1 MKEYHNICVP
11 LPFIV
16 DRFKHI
22 MNLLRILLVVSVF
35 QLQAQKTIDPNYFS
49 NPLDIPMIL
58 SGSFG
63 ELRNNHFHSGLDI
76 KTQQRSG
83 VPVYAPADG
92 YVSRIKVGH
101 YGYGKALYIKHPN
114 GYSTVYAHLQ
124 KFEPAIQDFVKQN
137 QYKKERYEI
146 ELFPKEN
153 SLLVKKGDLIAYTGN
168 SGSSGGPHLHYEIR
182 DSYSRPMNPMLFGL
196 EIPDSKDPSITSVF
210 AYPTSNDA
218 SVNNSMTPV
227 KLRIIKQKDGT
238 YKTEKISA
246 YGKIGFGIA
255 ATDQQNGAYNK
266 NGVYRIKTSYNGKPK
281 IDIKF
286 EKISFDETRYLNR
299 YIDYTYFKE
308 HKIKIQKLFRQT
320 NNPLSIITQEDD
332 NGFVDVADGFSS
344 NFTIEIKDYQ
354 GNLTQIMVPVIGKKD
369 SLVVKTEL
377 PKDLQYI
384 PSESSST
391 IQRGVFTVDFPKN
404 ALYQGRYLDIKT
416 SGDTLHLHKDN
427 IPVHKNISISMDI
440 SNYNTLDKNK
450 LYIARQAYKNTFY
463 YTTTRRKN
471 NILTAKTR
479 TLGSYTLFM
488 DTIAPSIKAVNFTDG
503 KWISNNKTL
512 KIKIEDSHS
521 GISSYRATLNGKF
534 ILMEYNYKK
543 DVLTYDFNDDIVTDT
558 QNNLRLIVTDNVGN
572 SSTFEAIFFRK
583 KL

>member
-1 MKEYHNICVP
+1 
-11 LPFIV
+11 
-16 DRFKHI
+16 
-22 MNLLRILLVVSVF
+22 MNLLRILLVISVF

-49 NPLDIPMIL
+49 NPLDIPMVL

-63 ELRNNHFHSGLDI
+63 ELRSNHFHSGLDI

-83 VPVYAPADG
+83 VPIYAPADG

-124 KFEPAIQDFVKQN
+124 KFETTIQDFVKKS

-146 ELFPKEN
+146 ELFPKES

-182 DSYSRPMNPMLFGL
+182 DAYSRPMNPMLFGL
-196 EIPDSKDPSITSVF
+196 EIPDTKDPSVTSVL
-210 AYPTSNDA
+210 AYPVSDDA
-218 SVNNSMTPV
+218 TVNQSSEPV
-227 KLRIIKQKDGT
+227 KLRLIKQKDGS

-255 ATDQQNGAYNK
+255 TTDQQNGAYNK
-266 NGVYRIKTSYNGKPK
+266 NGVYRIKTTYNGKPK

-286 EKISFDETRYLNR
+286 EKFSFDETRYLNR

-332 NGFVDVADGFSS
+332 NGFVNVADGFSS
-344 NFTIEIKDYQ
+344 NYTIEIKDYQ
-354 GNLTQIMVPVIGKKD
+354 GNLVHITIPVIGKKD
-369 SLVVKTEL
+369 NTVAKKEL
-377 PKDLQYI
+377 PNDLQYI

-404 ALYQGRYLDIKT
+404 ALYQGSYLNIKT
-416 SGDTLHLHKDN
+416 SGDTLHLHTDN
-427 IPVHKNISISMDI
+427 IPVHKNISINMDI

-450 LYIARQAYKNTFY
+450 LYIARQAYKNTSY
-463 YTTTRRKN
+463 YTTTRREK

-479 TLGSYTLFM
+479 ILGSYTLFM
-488 DTIAPSIKAVNFTDG
+488 DTIAPTIKAANFTDG

-521 GISSYRATLNGKF
+521 GISSYRATLNGRF

-543 DVLTYDFNDDIVTDT
+543 DVLTYDFNDNIITDT

-572 SSTFEAIFFRK
+572 STTFEAIFFRK

>member
-1 MKEYHNICVP
+1 
-11 LPFIV
+11 
-16 DRFKHI
+16 
-22 MNLLRILLVVSVF
+22 MNLLRILLVISVF

-49 NPLDIPMIL
+49 NPLDIPMVL

-83 VPVYAPADG
+83 VPIYAPADG

-124 KFEPAIQDFVKQN
+124 EFETTIQDFVKQS

-182 DSYSRPMNPMLFGL
+182 DAYSRPMNPMLFGL
-196 EIPDSKDPSITSVF
+196 EIPDTKDPSVTSVF
-210 AYPTSNDA
+210 AYPVSDDA
-218 SVNNSMTPV
+218 SVNQSSEPV
-227 KLRIIKQKDGT
+227 KLRLIKQKDGS

-255 ATDQQNGAYNK
+255 TTDQQNGAYNK

-332 NGFVDVADGFSS
+332 NGFVNVADGFSS
-344 NFTIEIKDYQ
+344 NYTIEIKDYQ
-354 GNLTQIMVPVIGKKD
+354 GNLVHITIPVIGKKD
-369 SLVVKTEL
+369 DIVVKKEL
-377 PKDLQYI
+377 PNDLQYI

-391 IQRGVFTVDFPKN
+391 IQRGVFTIDFPKN
-404 ALYQGRYLDIKT
+404 ALYQGSYLNIKT
-416 SGDTLHLHKDN
+416 SGDTLHLHTDN

-440 SNYNTLDKNK
+440 SNYNALDKNK
-450 LYIARQAYKNTFY
+450 LYIARQAYKNTSY
-463 YTTTRRKN
+463 YTTTRREK

-479 TLGSYTLFM
+479 ILGSYTLFM
-488 DTIAPSIKAVNFTDG
+488 DTIAPTIKAANFTDG

-521 GISSYRATLNGKF
+521 GISSYRATLNGRF

-543 DVLTYDFNDDIVTDT
+543 DVLTYDFNDNIITDT
-558 QNNLRLIVTDNVGN
+558 KNNLRLIVTDNVGN
-572 SSTFEAIFFRK
+572 STTFEAIFFRK

>member
-1 MKEYHNICVP
+1 MYHF
-11 LPFIV
+11 PFIV

-22 MNLLRILLVVSVF
+22 MNLLRILLVISVF

-49 NPLDIPMIL
+49 NPLDIPMVL

-63 ELRNNHFHSGLDI
+63 ELRSNHFHSGLDI

-83 VPVYAPADG
+83 VPIYAPADG

-124 KFEPAIQDFVKQN
+124 KFETTIQDFVKKS

-146 ELFPKEN
+146 ELFPKES

-182 DSYSRPMNPMLFGL
+182 DAYSRPMNPMLFGL
-196 EIPDSKDPSITSVF
+196 EIPDTKDPSVTSVL
-210 AYPTSNDA
+210 AYPVSDDA
-218 SVNNSMTPV
+218 TVNQSSEPV
-227 KLRIIKQKDGT
+227 KLRLIKQKDGS

-255 ATDQQNGAYNK
+255 TTDQQNGAYNK
-266 NGVYRIKTSYNGKPK
+266 NGVYRIKTTYNGKPK

-332 NGFVDVADGFSS
+332 NGFVNVADGFSS
-344 NFTIEIKDYQ
+344 NYTIEIKDYQ
-354 GNLTQIMVPVIGKKD
+354 GNLVHITIPVIGKKD
-369 SLVVKTEL
+369 NTVAKKEL
-377 PKDLQYI
+377 PNDLQYI

-404 ALYQGRYLDIKT
+404 ALYQGSYLNIKT
-416 SGDTLHLHKDN
+416 SGDTLHLHTDN

-450 LYIARQAYKNTFY
+450 LYITRQAYKNTSY
-463 YTTTRRKN
+463 YTTTRREK

-479 TLGSYTLFM
+479 ILGSYTLFM
-488 DTIAPSIKAVNFTDG
+488 DTIAPTIKTANFTDG

-543 DVLTYDFNDDIVTDT
+543 DVLTYDFNDNIITDT

-572 SSTFEAIFFRK
+572 STTFEAIFFRK

>member
-1 MKEYHNICVP
+1 
-11 LPFIV
+11 
-16 DRFKHI
+16 
-22 MNLLRILLVVSVF
+22 MNLLRILLVISVF

-49 NPLDIPMIL
+49 NPLDIPMVL

-63 ELRNNHFHSGLDI
+63 ELRSNHFHSGLDI

-83 VPVYAPADG
+83 VPIYAPADG

-124 KFEPAIQDFVKQN
+124 KFETTIQDFVKQS

-182 DSYSRPMNPMLFGL
+182 DAYSRPMNPMLFGL
-196 EIPDSKDPSITSVF
+196 EIPDTKDPSVTSVF
-210 AYPTSNDA
+210 AYPVSDDA
-218 SVNNSMTPV
+218 SVNQSSEPV
-227 KLRIIKQKDGT
+227 KLRLIKQKDGS

-255 ATDQQNGAYNK
+255 TTDQQNGAYNK

-332 NGFVDVADGFSS
+332 NGFVNVADGFSS
-344 NFTIEIKDYQ
+344 NYTIEIKDYQ
-354 GNLTQIMVPVIGKKD
+354 GNLVHITIPVIGKKD
-369 SLVVKTEL
+369 NTVAKKEL
-377 PKDLQYI
+377 PNDLQYI

-404 ALYQGRYLDIKT
+404 ALYQGSYLNIKT
-416 SGDTLHLHKDN
+416 SGDTLHLHTDN

-440 SNYNTLDKNK
+440 SNYNALDKNK
-450 LYIARQAYKNTFY
+450 LYIARQAYKNTSY
-463 YTTTRRKN
+463 YTTTRREK

-479 TLGSYTLFM
+479 ILGSYTLFM
-488 DTIAPSIKAVNFTDG
+488 DTIAPTIKAANFTDG

-521 GISSYRATLNGKF
+521 GISSYRATLNGRF

-543 DVLTYDFNDDIVTDT
+543 DVLTYDFNDNIITDT
-558 QNNLRLIVTDNVGN
+558 KNNLRLIVTDNVGN
-572 SSTFEAIFFRK
+572 STTFEAIFFRK

>member
-1 MKEYHNICVP
+1 
-11 LPFIV
+11 
-16 DRFKHI
+16 
-22 MNLLRILLVVSVF
+22 MNLLRILLVISVF

-49 NPLDIPMIL
+49 NPLDIPMVL

-63 ELRNNHFHSGLDI
+63 ELRSNHFHSGLDI

-83 VPVYAPADG
+83 VPIYAPADG

-124 KFEPAIQDFVKQN
+124 KFETTIQDFVKKS

-146 ELFPKEN
+146 ELFPKES

-182 DSYSRPMNPMLFGL
+182 DAYSRPMNPMLFGL
-196 EIPDSKDPSITSVF
+196 EIPDTKDPSVTSVL
-210 AYPTSNDA
+210 AYPVSDDA
-218 SVNNSMTPV
+218 TVNQSSEPV
-227 KLRIIKQKDGT
+227 KLRLIKQKDGS

-255 ATDQQNGAYNK
+255 TTDQQNGAYNK

-286 EKISFDETRYLNR
+286 EKFSFDETRYLNR

-332 NGFVDVADGFSS
+332 NGFVNVADGFSS
-344 NFTIEIKDYQ
+344 NYTIEIKDYQ
-354 GNLTQIMVPVIGKKD
+354 GNLVHITIPVIGKKD
-369 SLVVKTEL
+369 NTVAKKEL
-377 PKDLQYI
+377 PNDLQYI

-404 ALYQGRYLDIKT
+404 ALYQGSYLNIKT
-416 SGDTLHLHKDN
+416 SGDTLHLHTDN

-450 LYIARQAYKNTFY
+450 LYITRQAYKNTSY
-463 YTTTRRKN
+463 YTTTRREK

-479 TLGSYTLFM
+479 ILGSYTLFM
-488 DTIAPSIKAVNFTDG
+488 DTIAPTIKAANFTDG

-543 DVLTYDFNDDIVTDT
+543 DVLTYDLNDNIITDT
-558 QNNLRLIVTDNVGN
+558 KNNLRLIVTDNVGN
-572 SSTFEAIFFRK
+572 STTFEAIFFRK

>member
-218 SVNNSMTPV
+218 SVNHSMTPV

-543 DVLTYDFNDDIVTDT
+543 DVLTYDFNDNIVTDT

-572 SSTFEAIFFRK
+572 STTFEAIFFRK

>member
-1 MKEYHNICVP
+1 
-11 LPFIV
+11 
-16 DRFKHI
+16 
-22 MNLLRILLVVSVF
+22 MNLLRILLVISVF

-49 NPLDIPMIL
+49 NPLDIPMVL

-63 ELRNNHFHSGLDI
+63 ELRSNHFHSGLDI

-83 VPVYAPADG
+83 VPIYAPADG

-124 KFEPAIQDFVKQN
+124 RFETTIQDSVKQS

-146 ELFPKEN
+146 ELFPKES

-182 DSYSRPMNPMLFGL
+182 DAYSRPMNPMLFGL
-196 EIPDSKDPSITSVF
+196 EIPDTKDPSVTSVL
-210 AYPTSNDA
+210 AYPMSDDA
-218 SVNNSMTPV
+218 TVNQSSEPV
-227 KLRIIKQKDGT
+227 KLRLIKQKDGS

-255 ATDQQNGAYNK
+255 TTDQQNGAYNK

-332 NGFVDVADGFSS
+332 NGFVNVADGFSS
-344 NFTIEIKDYQ
+344 NYTIEIKDYQ
-354 GNLTQIMVPVIGKKD
+354 GNLVHITIPVIGKKD
-369 SLVVKTEL
+369 NTVAKKEL
-377 PKDLQYI
+377 PNDLQYI

-404 ALYQGRYLDIKT
+404 ALYQGSYLNIKT
-416 SGDTLHLHKDN
+416 SGDTLHLHTDN

-440 SNYNTLDKNK
+440 SNYNALDKNK
-450 LYIARQAYKNTFY
+450 LYIARQAYKNTSY
-463 YTTTRRKN
+463 YTTTRREK

-479 TLGSYTLFM
+479 ILGSYTLFM
-488 DTIAPSIKAVNFTDG
+488 DTIAPTIKAANFTDG

-521 GISSYRATLNGKF
+521 GISSYRATLNGRF

-543 DVLTYDFNDDIVTDT
+543 DVLTYDFNDNIITDT
-558 QNNLRLIVTDNVGN
+558 KNNLRLIVTDNVGN
-572 SSTFEAIFFRK
+572 STTFEAIFFRK

>member
-1 MKEYHNICVP
+1 
-11 LPFIV
+11 
-16 DRFKHI
+16 
-22 MNLLRILLVVSVF
+22 MNLLRILLIISVF

-49 NPLDIPMIL
+49 NPLDIPMVL

-83 VPVYAPADG
+83 VPIYAPADG

-124 KFEPAIQDFVKQN
+124 KFEATIQDFVKQS

-182 DSYSRPMNPMLFGL
+182 DAYSRPMNPMLFGL
-196 EIPDSKDPSITSVF
+196 EIPDTKDPSVTSVF
-210 AYPTSNDA
+210 AYPVSDDA
-218 SVNNSMTPV
+218 SVNQSSEPV
-227 KLRIIKQKDGT
+227 KLRLIKQKDGS

-255 ATDQQNGAYNK
+255 TTDQQNGAYNK
-266 NGVYRIKTSYNGKPK
+266 NGVYRIKTTYNGKPK

-320 NNPLSIITQEDD
+320 NNPISIITQEDD
-332 NGFVDVADGFSS
+332 NGFVNVADGFSS
-344 NFTIEIKDYQ
+344 NYTIEIKDYQ
-354 GNLTQIMVPVIGKKD
+354 GNLVHITIPVIGKKD
-369 SLVVKTEL
+369 DIVVKKEL
-377 PKDLQYI
+377 PNDLQYI

-391 IQRGVFTVDFPKN
+391 IQRGVFTIDFPKN
-404 ALYQGRYLDIKT
+404 ALYQGSYLNIKT
-416 SGDTLHLHKDN
+416 SGDTLHLHTDN

-440 SNYNTLDKNK
+440 SNYNALDKNK
-450 LYIARQAYKNTFY
+450 LYIARQAYKNTSY
-463 YTTTRRKN
+463 YTTTRREK

-479 TLGSYTLFM
+479 ILGSYTLFM
-488 DTIAPSIKAVNFTDG
+488 DTIAPTIKAANFTDG

-521 GISSYRATLNGKF
+521 GISSYRATLNGRF

-543 DVLTYDFNDDIVTDT
+543 DVLTYDFNDNIITDT
-558 QNNLRLIVTDNVGN
+558 KNNLRLIVTDNVGN
-572 SSTFEAIFFRK
+572 STTFEAIFFRK

>member
-1 MKEYHNICVP
+1 MKDYHNICVP

-22 MNLLRILLVVSVF
+22 MNPLRILLVFLVF
-35 QLQAQKTIDPNYFS
+35 QLQAQNIIDPNYFS
-49 NPLDIPMIL
+49 NPLEIPMVL

-63 ELRNNHFHSGLDI
+63 ELRSNHFHSGLDI

-83 VPVYAPADG
+83 IPIYAPADG

-101 YGYGKALYIKHPN
+101 YGYGKALYIKHTN

-124 KFEPAIQDFVKQN
+124 KYEATIQDFVKQN

-146 ELFPKEN
+146 ELFPTE
-153 SLLVKKGDLIAYTGN
+153 SELLVKKGDLIAYTGN

-196 EIPDSKDPSITSVF
+196 EIPDSKNPIVTSIF
-210 AYPTSNDA
+210 AYPSGGDA
-218 SVNNSMTPV
+218 SVNKSAEPV
-227 KLRIIKQKDGT
+227 KLRLIKQRDGT
-238 YKTEKISA
+238 YKTERISA
-246 YGKIGFGIA
+246 YGKIGFGVA
-255 ATDQQNGAYNK
+255 STDQQNGAYNK

-286 EKISFDETRYLNR
+286 EKFSFDETRYLNR
-299 YIDYTYFKE
+299 YIDYTYYKE

-320 NNPLSIITQEDD
+320 NNPLSIITQEDN
-332 NGFVDVADGFSS
+332 NGFVNVADGFSS
-344 NFTIEIKDYQ
+344 NFTIEIEDYQ
-354 GNLTQIMVPVIGKKD
+354 GNLAQITVPVTGNKD
-369 SLVVKTEL
+369 SLVVKKQI
-377 PKDLQYI
+377 PKDLQYV
-384 PSESSST
+384 PAVSSST
-391 IQRGVFTVDFPKN
+391 IQRGVFTIDVPKN
-404 ALYQGRYLDIKT
+404 AFYQGTYLDIKT
-416 SGDTLHLHKDN
+416 SGDTLHLHRDI

-440 SNYNTLDKNK
+440 SNYNTSDKNK
-450 LYIARQAYKNTFY
+450 LYIARQAYKNTSY
-463 YTTTRRKN
+463 YTTTRREN
-471 NILTAKTR
+471 DILTAKTR
-479 TLGSYTLFM
+479 ILGSYSLFM
-488 DTIAPSIKAVNFTDG
+488 DTIAPSIKAANFKDG

-512 KIKIEDSHS
+512 KINIEDSHS
-521 GISSYRATLNGKF
+521 GISSYRATLNGRF

-543 DVLTYDFNDDIVTDT
+543 DVLTYDFSDHIVTDT

-572 SSTFEAIFFRK
+572 STTFEAIFFRK

>member
-1 MKEYHNICVP
+1 
-11 LPFIV
+11 
-16 DRFKHI
+16 
-22 MNLLRILLVVSVF
+22 MNLLRILLVISVF

-49 NPLDIPMIL
+49 NPLDIPMVL

-63 ELRNNHFHSGLDI
+63 ELRSNHFHSGLDI

-83 VPVYAPADG
+83 VPIYAPADG

-124 KFEPAIQDFVKQN
+124 KFETTIQDFVKQS

-146 ELFPKEN
+146 ELFPKES

-182 DSYSRPMNPMLFGL
+182 DAYSRPMNPMLFGL
-196 EIPDSKDPSITSVF
+196 EIPDTKDPSVTSVL
-210 AYPTSNDA
+210 AYPVSDDA
-218 SVNNSMTPV
+218 TVNQSSEPV
-227 KLRIIKQKDGT
+227 KLRLIKQKDGS

-255 ATDQQNGAYNK
+255 TTDQQNGAYNK
-266 NGVYRIKTSYNGKPK
+266 NGVYRIKTTYNGKPK

-286 EKISFDETRYLNR
+286 EKFSFDETRYLNR

-332 NGFVDVADGFSS
+332 NGFVNVADGFSS
-344 NFTIEIKDYQ
+344 NYTIEIKDYQ
-354 GNLTQIMVPVIGKKD
+354 GNLVHITIPVIGKKD
-369 SLVVKTEL
+369 DIVVKKEL
-377 PKDLQYI
+377 PNDLQYI

-404 ALYQGRYLDIKT
+404 ALYQGSYLNIKT
-416 SGDTLHLHKDN
+416 SGDTLHLHTDN

-440 SNYNTLDKNK
+440 SNYNALDKNK
-450 LYIARQAYKNTFY
+450 LYIARQAYKNTSY
-463 YTTTRRKN
+463 YTTTRREK

-479 TLGSYTLFM
+479 ILGSYTLFM
-488 DTIAPSIKAVNFTDG
+488 DTIAPTIKAANFTDG

-521 GISSYRATLNGKF
+521 GISSYRATLNGRF

-543 DVLTYDFNDDIVTDT
+543 DVLTYDFNDNIITDT
-558 QNNLRLIVTDNVGN
+558 KNNLRLIVTDNVGN
-572 SSTFEAIFFRK
+572 STTFEAIFFRK

>member
-1 MKEYHNICVP
+1 
-11 LPFIV
+11 
-16 DRFKHI
+16 
-22 MNLLRILLVVSVF
+22 MNLLRILLVISVF

-49 NPLDIPMIL
+49 NPLDIPMVL

-63 ELRNNHFHSGLDI
+63 ELRSNHFHSGLDI

-83 VPVYAPADG
+83 VPIYAPADG

-124 KFEPAIQDFVKQN
+124 KFETTIQDFVKKS

-146 ELFPKEN
+146 ELFPKES

-182 DSYSRPMNPMLFGL
+182 DAYSRPMNPMLFGL
-196 EIPDSKDPSITSVF
+196 EIPDTKDPSVTSVL
-210 AYPTSNDA
+210 AYPVSDDA
-218 SVNNSMTPV
+218 TVNQSSEPV
-227 KLRIIKQKDGT
+227 KLRLIKQKDGS

-255 ATDQQNGAYNK
+255 TTDQQNGAYNK

-286 EKISFDETRYLNR
+286 EKFSFDETRYLNR

-332 NGFVDVADGFSS
+332 NGFVNVADGFSS
-344 NFTIEIKDYQ
+344 NYTIEIKDYQ
-354 GNLTQIMVPVIGKKD
+354 GNLVHITIPVIGKKD
-369 SLVVKTEL
+369 NTVAKKEL
-377 PKDLQYI
+377 PNDLQYI

-391 IQRGVFTVDFPKN
+391 IQRGVFTIDFPKN
-404 ALYQGRYLDIKT
+404 ALYQGSYLNIKT
-416 SGDTLHLHKDN
+416 SGDTLHLHTDN

-440 SNYNTLDKNK
+440 SNYNALDKNK
-450 LYIARQAYKNTFY
+450 LYIARQAYKNTSY
-463 YTTTRRKN
+463 YTTTRREK

-479 TLGSYTLFM
+479 ILGSYTLFM
-488 DTIAPSIKAVNFTDG
+488 DTIAPTIKAANFTDG

-521 GISSYRATLNGKF
+521 GISSYRATLNGRF

-543 DVLTYDFNDDIVTDT
+543 DVLTYDFNDNIITDT

-572 SSTFEAIFFRK
+572 STTFEAIFFRK

>member
-1 MKEYHNICVP
+1 MKDYHNICVP

-22 MNLLRILLVVSVF
+22 MNPLRILLVFLVF
-35 QLQAQKTIDPNYFS
+35 QLQAQNIIDPNYFS
-49 NPLDIPMIL
+49 NPLEIPMVL

-63 ELRNNHFHSGLDI
+63 ELRSNHFHSGLDI

-83 VPVYAPADG
+83 IPIYAPADG

-101 YGYGKALYIKHPN
+101 YGYGKALYIKHTN

-124 KFEPAIQDFVKQN
+124 KYEATIQDFVKQN

-146 ELFPKEN
+146 ELFPTE
-153 SLLVKKGDLIAYTGN
+153 SELLVKKGDLIAYTGN

-196 EIPDSKDPSITSVF
+196 EIPDSKNPIVTSIF
-210 AYPTSNDA
+210 AYPSGGDA
-218 SVNNSMTPV
+218 SVNKSAEPV
-227 KLRIIKQKDGT
+227 KLRLIKQRDGT
-238 YKTEKISA
+238 YKTERISA
-246 YGKIGFGIA
+246 YGKIGFGVA
-255 ATDQQNGAYNK
+255 STDQQNGAYNK

-286 EKISFDETRYLNR
+286 EKFSFDETRYLNR
-299 YIDYTYFKE
+299 YIDYTYYKE

-320 NNPLSIITQEDD
+320 NNPLSIITQEDN
-332 NGFVDVADGFSS
+332 NGFVNVADGFSS
-344 NFTIEIKDYQ
+344 NFTIEIEDYQ
-354 GNLTQIMVPVIGKKD
+354 GNLAQITVPVTGNKD
-369 SLVVKTEL
+369 SLVVKKQI
-377 PKDLQYI
+377 PKDLQYV
-384 PSESSST
+384 PAVSSST
-391 IQRGVFTVDFPKN
+391 IQRGVFTIDVPKN
-404 ALYQGRYLDIKT
+404 AFYQGTYLDIKT
-416 SGDTLHLHKDN
+416 SGDTLHLHRDI

-440 SNYNTLDKNK
+440 SNYNTSDKNK
-450 LYIARQAYKNTFY
+450 LYIARQAYKNTSY
-463 YTTTRRKN
+463 YTTTRREN
-471 NILTAKTR
+471 DILTAKTR
-479 TLGSYTLFM
+479 ILGSYSLFM
-488 DTIAPSIKAVNFTDG
+488 DTIAPSIKAANFKDG

-512 KIKIEDSHS
+512 KINIEDSHS
-521 GISSYRATLNGKF
+521 GISSYRATLNGRF

-543 DVLTYDFNDDIVTDT
+543 NVLTYDFSDHIVTDT

-572 SSTFEAIFFRK
+572 STTFEAIFFRK

>member
-1 MKEYHNICVP
+1 
-11 LPFIV
+11 
-16 DRFKHI
+16 
-22 MNLLRILLVVSVF
+22 MNLLRILLIISVF

-49 NPLDIPMIL
+49 NPLDIPMVL

-83 VPVYAPADG
+83 VPIYAPADG

-124 KFEPAIQDFVKQN
+124 KFEATIQDFVKQS

-182 DSYSRPMNPMLFGL
+182 DAYSRPMNPMLFGL
-196 EIPDSKDPSITSVF
+196 EIPDTKDPSVTSVF
-210 AYPTSNDA
+210 AYPVSDDA
-218 SVNNSMTPV
+218 SVNQSSEPV
-227 KLRIIKQKDGT
+227 KLRLIKQKDGS

-255 ATDQQNGAYNK
+255 TTDQQNGAYNK
-266 NGVYRIKTSYNGKPK
+266 NGVYRIKTTYNGKPK

-332 NGFVDVADGFSS
+332 NGFVNVADGFSS
-344 NFTIEIKDYQ
+344 NYTIEIKDYQ
-354 GNLTQIMVPVIGKKD
+354 GNLVHITIPVIGKKD
-369 SLVVKTEL
+369 DIVVKKEL
-377 PKDLQYI
+377 PNDLQYI

-391 IQRGVFTVDFPKN
+391 IQRGVFTIDFPKN
-404 ALYQGRYLDIKT
+404 ALYQGSYLNIKT
-416 SGDTLHLHKDN
+416 SGDTLHLHTDN

-440 SNYNTLDKNK
+440 SNYNALDKNK
-450 LYIARQAYKNTFY
+450 LYIARQAYKNTSY
-463 YTTTRRKN
+463 YTTTRREK

-479 TLGSYTLFM
+479 ILGSYTLFM
-488 DTIAPSIKAVNFTDG
+488 DTIAPTIKAANFTDG

-521 GISSYRATLNGKF
+521 GISSYRATLNGRF

-543 DVLTYDFNDDIVTDT
+543 DVLTYDFNDNIITDT
-558 QNNLRLIVTDNVGN
+558 KNNLRLIVTDNVGN
-572 SSTFEAIFFRK
+572 STTFEAIFFRK

>member
-1 MKEYHNICVP
+1 
-11 LPFIV
+11 
-16 DRFKHI
+16 
-22 MNLLRILLVVSVF
+22 MNLLRILLVISVF

-49 NPLDIPMIL
+49 NPLDIPMVL

-63 ELRNNHFHSGLDI
+63 ELRSNHFHSGLDI

-83 VPVYAPADG
+83 VPIYAPADG

-124 KFEPAIQDFVKQN
+124 KFETTIQDFVKQS

-146 ELFPKEN
+146 ELFPKES

-182 DSYSRPMNPMLFGL
+182 DAYSRPMNPMLFGL
-196 EIPDSKDPSITSVF
+196 EIPDTKDPSVTSVL
-210 AYPTSNDA
+210 AYPVSDDA
-218 SVNNSMTPV
+218 TVNQSSEPV
-227 KLRIIKQKDGT
+227 KLRLIKQKDGS

-255 ATDQQNGAYNK
+255 TTDQQNGAYNK
-266 NGVYRIKTSYNGKPK
+266 NGVYRIKTTYNGKPK

-286 EKISFDETRYLNR
+286 EKFSFDETRYLNR

-332 NGFVDVADGFSS
+332 NGFVNVADGFSS
-344 NFTIEIKDYQ
+344 NYTIEIKDYQ
-354 GNLTQIMVPVIGKKD
+354 GNLVHITIPVIGKKD
-369 SLVVKTEL
+369 NTVAKKEL
-377 PKDLQYI
+377 PNDLQYI

-404 ALYQGRYLDIKT
+404 ALYQGSYLNIKT
-416 SGDTLHLHKDN
+416 SGDTLHLHTDN

-440 SNYNTLDKNK
+440 SNYNALDKNK
-450 LYIARQAYKNTFY
+450 LYIARQAYKNTSY
-463 YTTTRRKN
+463 YTTTRREK

-479 TLGSYTLFM
+479 ILGSYTLFM
-488 DTIAPSIKAVNFTDG
+488 DTIAPTIKAANFTDG

-521 GISSYRATLNGKF
+521 GISSYRATLNGRF

-543 DVLTYDFNDDIVTDT
+543 DVLTYDFNDNIITDT

-572 SSTFEAIFFRK
+572 STTFEAIFFRK

>member
-1 MKEYHNICVP
+1 
-11 LPFIV
+11 
-16 DRFKHI
+16 
-22 MNLLRILLVVSVF
+22 MNLLRILLVISVF

-49 NPLDIPMIL
+49 NPLDIPMVL

-63 ELRNNHFHSGLDI
+63 ELRSNHFHSGLDI

-83 VPVYAPADG
+83 VPIYAPADG

-124 KFEPAIQDFVKQN
+124 KFETTIQDFVKQS

-182 DSYSRPMNPMLFGL
+182 DAYSRPMNPMLFGL
-196 EIPDSKDPSITSVF
+196 EIPDTKDPSVTSVL
-210 AYPTSNDA
+210 AYPVSDDA
-218 SVNNSMTPV
+218 TVNQSSEPV
-227 KLRIIKQKDGT
+227 KLRLIKQKDGS

-255 ATDQQNGAYNK
+255 TTDQQNGAYNK
-266 NGVYRIKTSYNGKPK
+266 NGVYRIKTTYNGKPK

-332 NGFVDVADGFSS
+332 NGFVNVADGFSS
-344 NFTIEIKDYQ
+344 NYTIEIKDYQ
-354 GNLTQIMVPVIGKKD
+354 GNLVHITIPVIGKKD
-369 SLVVKTEL
+369 NTVAKKEL
-377 PKDLQYI
+377 PNDLQYI

-404 ALYQGRYLDIKT
+404 ALYQGSYLNIKT
-416 SGDTLHLHKDN
+416 SGDTLHLHTDN

-450 LYIARQAYKNTFY
+450 LYIARQAYKNTSY
-463 YTTTRRKN
+463 YTTTRREK

-479 TLGSYTLFM
+479 ILGSYTLFM
-488 DTIAPSIKAVNFTDG
+488 DTIAPTIKAANFTDG

-521 GISSYRATLNGKF
+521 GISSYRATLNGRF

-543 DVLTYDFNDDIVTDT
+543 DVLTYDFNDNIITDT
-558 QNNLRLIVTDNVGN
+558 KNNLRLIVTDNVGN
-572 SSTFEAIFFRK
+572 STTFEAIFFRK

>member
-1 MKEYHNICVP
+1 
-11 LPFIV
+11 
-16 DRFKHI
+16 
-22 MNLLRILLVVSVF
+22 MNLLRILLVISVF

-49 NPLDIPMIL
+49 NPLDIPMVL

-63 ELRNNHFHSGLDI
+63 ELRSNHFHSGLDI

-83 VPVYAPADG
+83 VPIYAPADG

-124 KFEPAIQDFVKQN
+124 KFETTIQDFVKQS

-146 ELFPKEN
+146 ELFPKES

-182 DSYSRPMNPMLFGL
+182 DAYSRPMNPMLFGL
-196 EIPDSKDPSITSVF
+196 EIPDTKDPSVTSVL
-210 AYPTSNDA
+210 AYPVSDDA
-218 SVNNSMTPV
+218 TVNQSSEPV
-227 KLRIIKQKDGT
+227 KLRLIKQKDGS

-255 ATDQQNGAYNK
+255 TTDQQNGAYNK
-266 NGVYRIKTSYNGKPK
+266 NGVYRIKTTYNGKPK

-332 NGFVDVADGFSS
+332 NGFVNVADGFSS
-344 NFTIEIKDYQ
+344 NYTIEIKDYQ
-354 GNLTQIMVPVIGKKD
+354 GNLVHITIPVIGKKD
-369 SLVVKTEL
+369 NTVAKKEL
-377 PKDLQYI
+377 PNDLQYI

-404 ALYQGRYLDIKT
+404 ALYQGSYLNIKT
-416 SGDTLHLHKDN
+416 SGDTLHLHTDN

-450 LYIARQAYKNTFY
+450 LYIARQAYKNTSY
-463 YTTTRRKN
+463 YTTTRREK

-479 TLGSYTLFM
+479 ILGSYTLFM
-488 DTIAPSIKAVNFTDG
+488 DTIAPTIKAANFTDG

-521 GISSYRATLNGKF
+521 GISSYRATLNGRF

-543 DVLTYDFNDDIVTDT
+543 DVLTYDFNDNIITDT
-558 QNNLRLIVTDNVGN
+558 KNNLRLIVTDNVGN
-572 SSTFEAIFFRK
+572 STTFEAIFFRK

>member
-1 MKEYHNICVP
+1 
-11 LPFIV
+11 
-16 DRFKHI
+16 
-22 MNLLRILLVVSVF
+22 MNLLRILLVISVF

-49 NPLDIPMIL
+49 NPLDIPMVL

-63 ELRNNHFHSGLDI
+63 ELRSNHFHSGLDI

-83 VPVYAPADG
+83 VPIYAPADG

-124 KFEPAIQDFVKQN
+124 EFETTIQDFVKQS

-182 DSYSRPMNPMLFGL
+182 DAYSRPMNPMLFGL
-196 EIPDSKDPSITSVF
+196 EIPDTKDPSVTSVF
-210 AYPTSNDA
+210 AYPVSDDA
-218 SVNNSMTPV
+218 SVNQSSEPV
-227 KLRIIKQKDGT
+227 KLRLIKQKDGS

-332 NGFVDVADGFSS
+332 NGFVNVADGFSS
-344 NFTIEIKDYQ
+344 NYTIEIKDYQ
-354 GNLTQIMVPVIGKKD
+354 GNLVHITIPVIGKKD
-369 SLVVKTEL
+369 DIVVKKEL
-377 PKDLQYI
+377 PNDLQYI

-391 IQRGVFTVDFPKN
+391 IQRGVFTIDFPKN
-404 ALYQGRYLDIKT
+404 ALYQGSYLNIKT
-416 SGDTLHLHKDN
+416 SGDTLHLHTDN

-440 SNYNTLDKNK
+440 SNYNALDKNK
-450 LYIARQAYKNTFY
+450 LYIARQAYKNTSY
-463 YTTTRRKN
+463 YTTTRREK

-479 TLGSYTLFM
+479 ILGSYTLFM
-488 DTIAPSIKAVNFTDG
+488 DTIAPTIKAANFTDG

-521 GISSYRATLNGKF
+521 GISSYRATLNGRF

-543 DVLTYDFNDDIVTDT
+543 DVLTYDFNDNIITDT
-558 QNNLRLIVTDNVGN
+558 KNNLRLIVTDNVGN
-572 SSTFEAIFFRK
+572 STTFEAIFFRK

>member
-1 MKEYHNICVP
+1 
-11 LPFIV
+11 
-16 DRFKHI
+16 
-22 MNLLRILLVVSVF
+22 MNLLRILLVISVF

-49 NPLDIPMIL
+49 NPLDIPMVL

-83 VPVYAPADG
+83 VPIYAPADG

-124 KFEPAIQDFVKQN
+124 EFETTIQDFVKQS

-182 DSYSRPMNPMLFGL
+182 DAYSRPMNPMLFGL
-196 EIPDSKDPSITSVF
+196 EIPDTKDPSVTSVL
-210 AYPTSNDA
+210 AYPMSDDA
-218 SVNNSMTPV
+218 TVNQSSEPV
-227 KLRIIKQKDGT
+227 KLRLIKQKDGS

-332 NGFVDVADGFSS
+332 NGFVNVADGFSS
-344 NFTIEIKDYQ
+344 NYTIEIKDYQ
-354 GNLTQIMVPVIGKKD
+354 GNLVHITIPVIGKKD
-369 SLVVKTEL
+369 NTVAKKEL
-377 PKDLQYI
+377 PNDLQYI

-391 IQRGVFTVDFPKN
+391 IQRGVFTIDFPKN
-404 ALYQGRYLDIKT
+404 ALYQGSYLDIKT
-416 SGDTLHLHKDN
+416 SGDTLHLHTDN

-450 LYIARQAYKNTFY
+450 LYIARQAYKNTSY
-463 YTTTRRKN
+463 YTTTRREK

-479 TLGSYTLFM
+479 ILGSYTLFM
-488 DTIAPSIKAVNFTDG
+488 DTIAPTIKAANFTDG

-521 GISSYRATLNGKF
+521 GISSYRATLNGRF

-543 DVLTYDFNDDIVTDT
+543 DVLTYDFNDNIITDT
-558 QNNLRLIVTDNVGN
+558 KNNLRLIVTDNVGN
-572 SSTFEAIFFRK
+572 STTFEAIFFRK

>member
-1 MKEYHNICVP
+1 
-11 LPFIV
+11 
-16 DRFKHI
+16 
-22 MNLLRILLVVSVF
+22 MNLLRILLVISVF

-49 NPLDIPMIL
+49 NPLDIPMVL

-83 VPVYAPADG
+83 VPIYAPADG

-124 KFEPAIQDFVKQN
+124 KFEATIQDFVKQS

-182 DSYSRPMNPMLFGL
+182 DAYSRPMNPMLFGL
-196 EIPDSKDPSITSVF
+196 EIPDTKDPSVTSVF
-210 AYPTSNDA
+210 AYPVSDDA
-218 SVNNSMTPV
+218 SVNQSSEPV
-227 KLRIIKQKDGT
+227 KLRLIKQKDGS

-266 NGVYRIKTSYNGKPK
+266 NGVYRIKTTYNGKPK

-332 NGFVDVADGFSS
+332 NGFVNVADGFSS
-344 NFTIEIKDYQ
+344 NYTIEIKDYQ
-354 GNLTQIMVPVIGKKD
+354 GNLVHITIPVIGKKD
-369 SLVVKTEL
+369 NTVAKKEL
-377 PKDLQYI
+377 PNDLQYI

-404 ALYQGRYLDIKT
+404 ALYQGSYLNIKT
-416 SGDTLHLHKDN
+416 SGDTLHLHTDN

-440 SNYNTLDKNK
+440 SNYNALDKNK
-450 LYIARQAYKNTFY
+450 LYIARQAYKNTSY
-463 YTTTRRKN
+463 YTTTRREK

-479 TLGSYTLFM
+479 ILGSYTLFM
-488 DTIAPSIKAVNFTDG
+488 DTIAPTIKAANFTDG

-521 GISSYRATLNGKF
+521 GISSYRATLNGRF

-543 DVLTYDFNDDIVTDT
+543 DVLTYDFNDNIITDT
-558 QNNLRLIVTDNVGN
+558 KNNLRLIVTDNVGN
-572 SSTFEAIFFRK
+572 STTFEAIFFRK

>member
-1 MKEYHNICVP
+1 
-11 LPFIV
+11 
-16 DRFKHI
+16 
-22 MNLLRILLVVSVF
+22 MNLLRILLVISVF

-49 NPLDIPMIL
+49 NPLDIPMVL

-63 ELRNNHFHSGLDI
+63 ELRSNHFHSGLDI

-83 VPVYAPADG
+83 VPIYAPADG

-124 KFEPAIQDFVKQN
+124 KFETTIQDFVKQS

-146 ELFPKEN
+146 ELFPKES

-182 DSYSRPMNPMLFGL
+182 DAYSRPMNPMLFGL
-196 EIPDSKDPSITSVF
+196 EIPDTKDPSVTSVF
-210 AYPTSNDA
+210 AYPVSDDA
-218 SVNNSMTPV
+218 SVNQSSEPV
-227 KLRIIKQKDGT
+227 KLRLIKQKDGS

-255 ATDQQNGAYNK
+255 TTDQQNGAYNK
-266 NGVYRIKTSYNGKPK
+266 NGVYRIKTTYNGKPK

-332 NGFVDVADGFSS
+332 NGFVNVADGFSS
-344 NFTIEIKDYQ
+344 NYTIEIKDYQ
-354 GNLTQIMVPVIGKKD
+354 GNLVHITIPVIGKKD
-369 SLVVKTEL
+369 DIVVKKEL
-377 PKDLQYI
+377 PNDLQYI

-391 IQRGVFTVDFPKN
+391 IQRGVFTIDFPKN
-404 ALYQGRYLDIKT
+404 ALYQGSYLNIKT
-416 SGDTLHLHKDN
+416 SGDTLHLHTDN

-440 SNYNTLDKNK
+440 SNYNALDKNK
-450 LYIARQAYKNTFY
+450 LYIARQAYKNTSY
-463 YTTTRRKN
+463 YTTTRREK

-479 TLGSYTLFM
+479 ILGSYTLFM
-488 DTIAPSIKAVNFTDG
+488 DTIAPTIKAANFTDG

-521 GISSYRATLNGKF
+521 GISSYRATLNGRF

-543 DVLTYDFNDDIVTDT
+543 DVLTYDFNDNIITDT
-558 QNNLRLIVTDNVGN
+558 KNNLRLIVTDNVGN
-572 SSTFEAIFFRK
+572 STTFEAIFFRK

>member
-1 MKEYHNICVP
+1 
-11 LPFIV
+11 
-16 DRFKHI
+16 
-22 MNLLRILLVVSVF
+22 MNLLRILLIISVF

-49 NPLDIPMIL
+49 NPLDIPMVL

-63 ELRNNHFHSGLDI
+63 ELRSNHFHSGLDI

-83 VPVYAPADG
+83 VPIYAPADG

-124 KFEPAIQDFVKQN
+124 KFETTIQDFVKQS

-182 DSYSRPMNPMLFGL
+182 DAYSRPMNPMLFGL
-196 EIPDSKDPSITSVF
+196 EIPDTKDPSVTSVF
-210 AYPTSNDA
+210 AYPVSDDA
-218 SVNNSMTPV
+218 SVNQSSEPV
-227 KLRIIKQKDGT
+227 KLRLIKQKDGS

-255 ATDQQNGAYNK
+255 TTDQQNGAYNK

-332 NGFVDVADGFSS
+332 NGFVNVADGFSS
-344 NFTIEIKDYQ
+344 NYTIEIKDYQ
-354 GNLTQIMVPVIGKKD
+354 GNLVHITIPVIGKKD
-369 SLVVKTEL
+369 NTVAKKEL
-377 PKDLQYI
+377 PNDLQYI

-404 ALYQGRYLDIKT
+404 ALYQGSYLNIKT
-416 SGDTLHLHKDN
+416 SGDTLHLHTDN

-440 SNYNTLDKNK
+440 SNYNALDKNK
-450 LYIARQAYKNTFY
+450 LYIARQAYKNTSY
-463 YTTTRRKN
+463 YTTTRREK

-479 TLGSYTLFM
+479 ILGSYTLFM
-488 DTIAPSIKAVNFTDG
+488 DTIAPTIKAANFTDG

-521 GISSYRATLNGKF
+521 GISSYRATLNGRF

-543 DVLTYDFNDDIVTDT
+543 DVLTYDFNDNIITDT
-558 QNNLRLIVTDNVGN
+558 KNNLRLIVTDNVGN
-572 SSTFEAIFFRK
+572 STTFEAIFFRK

>member
-1 MKEYHNICVP
+1 MP
-11 LPFIV
+11 
-16 DRFKHI
+16 
-22 MNLLRILLVVSVF
+22 ILQVM
-35 QLQAQKTIDPNYFS
+35 TH
-49 NPLDIPMIL
+49 L
-58 SGSFG
+58 S
-63 ELRNNHFHSGLDI
+63 I
-76 KTQQRSG
+76 
-83 VPVYAPADG
+83 
-92 YVSRIKVGH
+92 
-101 YGYGKALYIKHPN
+101 
-114 GYSTVYAHLQ
+114 
-124 KFEPAIQDFVKQN
+124 
-137 QYKKERYEI
+137 
-146 ELFPKEN
+146 
-153 SLLVKKGDLIAYTGN
+153 
-168 SGSSGGPHLHYEIR
+168 
-182 DSYSRPMNPMLFGL
+182 
-196 EIPDSKDPSITSVF
+196 
-210 AYPTSNDA
+210 
-218 SVNNSMTPV
+218 NSMTPV

-416 SGDTLHLHKDN
+416 SGDTLHLHRDN

-488 DTIAPSIKAVNFTDG
+488 DTIAPTIKAVNFTDG

>member
-1 MKEYHNICVP
+1 
-11 LPFIV
+11 
-16 DRFKHI
+16 
-22 MNLLRILLVVSVF
+22 MNLLRILLVISVF

-49 NPLDIPMIL
+49 NPLDIPMVL

-63 ELRNNHFHSGLDI
+63 ELRSNHFHSGLDI

-83 VPVYAPADG
+83 VPIYAPADG

-124 KFEPAIQDFVKQN
+124 EFETTIQDFVKQS

-182 DSYSRPMNPMLFGL
+182 DAYSRPMNPMLFGL
-196 EIPDSKDPSITSVF
+196 EIPDTKDPSVTSVF
-210 AYPTSNDA
+210 AYPVSDDA
-218 SVNNSMTPV
+218 SVNQSSEPV
-227 KLRIIKQKDGT
+227 KLRLIKQKDGS

-332 NGFVDVADGFSS
+332 NGFVNVADGFSS
-344 NFTIEIKDYQ
+344 NYTIEIIDYQ
-354 GNLTQIMVPVIGKKD
+354 GNLVHITIPVIGKKD
-369 SLVVKTEL
+369 DIVVKKEL
-377 PKDLQYI
+377 PNDLQYI

-391 IQRGVFTVDFPKN
+391 IQRGVFTIDFPKN
-404 ALYQGRYLDIKT
+404 ALYQGSYLNIKT
-416 SGDTLHLHKDN
+416 SGDTLHLHTDN

-440 SNYNTLDKNK
+440 SNYNALDKNK
-450 LYIARQAYKNTFY
+450 LYIARQAYKNTSY
-463 YTTTRRKN
+463 YTTTRREK

-479 TLGSYTLFM
+479 ILGSYTLFM
-488 DTIAPSIKAVNFTDG
+488 DTIAPTIKAANFTDG

-521 GISSYRATLNGKF
+521 GISSYRATLNGRF

-543 DVLTYDFNDDIVTDT
+543 DVLTYDFNDNIITDT
-558 QNNLRLIVTDNVGN
+558 KNNLRLIVTDNVGN
-572 SSTFEAIFFRK
+572 STTFEAIFFRK

>member
-1 MKEYHNICVP
+1 
-11 LPFIV
+11 
-16 DRFKHI
+16 
-22 MNLLRILLVVSVF
+22 MNLLRILLVISVF

-49 NPLDIPMIL
+49 NPLDIPMVL

-63 ELRNNHFHSGLDI
+63 ELRSNHFHSGLDI

-83 VPVYAPADG
+83 VPIYAPADG

-124 KFEPAIQDFVKQN
+124 KFETTIQDFVKQS

-182 DSYSRPMNPMLFGL
+182 DAYSRPMNPMLFGL
-196 EIPDSKDPSITSVF
+196 EIPDTKDPSVTSVL
-210 AYPTSNDA
+210 AYPMSDDA
-218 SVNNSMTPV
+218 TVNQSSEPV
-227 KLRIIKQKDGT
+227 KLRLIKQKDGS

-255 ATDQQNGAYNK
+255 TTDQQNGAYNK
-266 NGVYRIKTSYNGKPK
+266 NGVYRIKTTYNGKPK

-286 EKISFDETRYLNR
+286 EKFSFDETRYLNR

-332 NGFVDVADGFSS
+332 NGFVNVADGFSS
-344 NFTIEIKDYQ
+344 NYTIEIKDYQ
-354 GNLTQIMVPVIGKKD
+354 GNLVHITIPVIGKKD
-369 SLVVKTEL
+369 NTVAKKEL
-377 PKDLQYI
+377 PNDQQYI

-404 ALYQGRYLDIKT
+404 ALYQGSYLNIKT
-416 SGDTLHLHKDN
+416 SGDTLHLHTDN

-450 LYIARQAYKNTFY
+450 LYIARQAYKNTSY
-463 YTTTRRKN
+463 YTTTRREK

-479 TLGSYTLFM
+479 ILGSYTLFM
-488 DTIAPSIKAVNFTDG
+488 DTIAPTIKAANFTDG

-521 GISSYRATLNGKF
+521 GISSYRATLNGRF

-543 DVLTYDFNDDIVTDT
+543 DVLTYDFNDNIITDT
-558 QNNLRLIVTDNVGN
+558 KNNLRLIVTDNVGN
-572 SSTFEAIFFRK
+572 STTFEAIFFRK

>member
-1 MKEYHNICVP
+1 
-11 LPFIV
+11 
-16 DRFKHI
+16 
-22 MNLLRILLVVSVF
+22 MNLLRILLVISVF

-49 NPLDIPMIL
+49 NPLDIPMVL

-63 ELRNNHFHSGLDI
+63 ELRSNHFHSGLDI

-83 VPVYAPADG
+83 VPIYAPADG

-124 KFEPAIQDFVKQN
+124 RFETTIQDFVKKS

-182 DSYSRPMNPMLFGL
+182 DAYSRPMNPMLFGL
-196 EIPDSKDPSITSVF
+196 EIPDTKDPSVTSVL
-210 AYPTSNDA
+210 AYPVSDDA
-218 SVNNSMTPV
+218 TVNQSSEPV
-227 KLRIIKQKDGT
+227 KLRLIKQKDGS

-255 ATDQQNGAYNK
+255 TTDQQNGAYNK

-286 EKISFDETRYLNR
+286 EKFSFDETRYLNR

-332 NGFVDVADGFSS
+332 NGFVNVADGFSS
-344 NFTIEIKDYQ
+344 NYTIEIKDYQ
-354 GNLTQIMVPVIGKKD
+354 GNLVHITIPVIGKKD
-369 SLVVKTEL
+369 NTVAKKEL
-377 PKDLQYI
+377 PNDLQYI

-404 ALYQGRYLDIKT
+404 ALYQGSYLNIKT
-416 SGDTLHLHKDN
+416 SGDTLHLHTDN

-450 LYIARQAYKNTFY
+450 LYIARQAYKNTSY
-463 YTTTRRKN
+463 YTTTRREK

-479 TLGSYTLFM
+479 ILGSYTLFM
-488 DTIAPSIKAVNFTDG
+488 DTIAPTIKAANFTDG

-521 GISSYRATLNGKF
+521 GISSYRATLNGRF

-543 DVLTYDFNDDIVTDT
+543 DVLTYDFNDNIITDT

-572 SSTFEAIFFRK
+572 STTFEAIFFRK

>member
-218 SVNNSMTPV
+218 SVNHSMTPV

-488 DTIAPSIKAVNFTDG
+488 DTIAPTIKAVNFTDG

>member
-1 MKEYHNICVP
+1 
-11 LPFIV
+11 
-16 DRFKHI
+16 
-22 MNLLRILLVVSVF
+22 MNLLRILLVISVF

-49 NPLDIPMIL
+49 NPLDIPMVL

-63 ELRNNHFHSGLDI
+63 ELRSNHFHSGLDI

-83 VPVYAPADG
+83 VPIYAPADG

-124 KFEPAIQDFVKQN
+124 KFETTIQDFVKQS

-146 ELFPKEN
+146 ELFPKES

-182 DSYSRPMNPMLFGL
+182 DAYSRPMNPMLFGL
-196 EIPDSKDPSITSVF
+196 EIPDTKDPSVTSVL
-210 AYPTSNDA
+210 AYPVSDDA
-218 SVNNSMTPV
+218 TVNQSSEPL
-227 KLRIIKQKDGT
+227 KLRLIKQKDGS

-255 ATDQQNGAYNK
+255 TTDQQNGAYNK
-266 NGVYRIKTSYNGKPK
+266 NGVYRIKSSYNGKPK

-286 EKISFDETRYLNR
+286 EKFSFDETRYLNR

-332 NGFVDVADGFSS
+332 NGFVNVADGFSS
-344 NFTIEIKDYQ
+344 NYTIEIKDYQ
-354 GNLTQIMVPVIGKKD
+354 GNLVHITIPVIGKKD
-369 SLVVKTEL
+369 NTVAKKEL
-377 PKDLQYI
+377 PNDLQYI

-404 ALYQGRYLDIKT
+404 ALYQGSYLNIKT
-416 SGDTLHLHKDN
+416 SGDTLHLHTDN

-450 LYIARQAYKNTFY
+450 LYIARQAYKNTSY
-463 YTTTRRKN
+463 YTTTRREK

-479 TLGSYTLFM
+479 ILGSYTLFM
-488 DTIAPSIKAVNFTDG
+488 DTIAPTIKAANFTDG

-521 GISSYRATLNGKF
+521 GISSYRATLNGRF

-543 DVLTYDFNDDIVTDT
+543 DVLTYDFNDNIITDT

-572 SSTFEAIFFRK
+572 STTFEAIFFRK

>member
-1 MKEYHNICVP
+1 
-11 LPFIV
+11 
-16 DRFKHI
+16 
-22 MNLLRILLVVSVF
+22 MNLLRILLVISVF

-49 NPLDIPMIL
+49 NPLDIPMVL

-63 ELRNNHFHSGLDI
+63 ELRSNHFHSGLDI

-83 VPVYAPADG
+83 VPIYAPADG

-124 KFEPAIQDFVKQN
+124 RFETTIQDFVKQS

-182 DSYSRPMNPMLFGL
+182 DAYSRPMNPMLFGL
-196 EIPDSKDPSITSVF
+196 EIPDTKDPSVTSVL
-210 AYPTSNDA
+210 AYPVSDDA
-218 SVNNSMTPV
+218 TVNQSSEPV
-227 KLRIIKQKDGT
+227 KLRLIKQKDGS

-266 NGVYRIKTSYNGKPK
+266 NGVYRIKTTYNGKPK

-332 NGFVDVADGFSS
+332 NGFVNVADGFSS
-344 NFTIEIKDYQ
+344 NYTIEIKDYQ
-354 GNLTQIMVPVIGKKD
+354 GNLVHITIPVIGKKD
-369 SLVVKTEL
+369 DIVVKKEL
-377 PKDLQYI
+377 PNDLQYI

-404 ALYQGRYLDIKT
+404 ALYQGSYLNIKT
-416 SGDTLHLHKDN
+416 SGDTLHLHTDN

-440 SNYNTLDKNK
+440 SNYNALDKNK
-450 LYIARQAYKNTFY
+450 LYIARQAYKNTSY
-463 YTTTRRKN
+463 YTTTRREK

-479 TLGSYTLFM
+479 ILGSYTLFM
-488 DTIAPSIKAVNFTDG
+488 DTIAPTIKAANFTDG

-521 GISSYRATLNGKF
+521 GISSYRATLNGRF

-543 DVLTYDFNDDIVTDT
+543 DVLTYDFNDNIITDT
-558 QNNLRLIVTDNVGN
+558 KNNLRLIVTDNVGN
-572 SSTFEAIFFRK
+572 STTFEAIFFRK

>member
-416 SGDTLHLHKDN
+416 SGDTLHLHRDN

-488 DTIAPSIKAVNFTDG
+488 DTIAPTIKAVNFTDG

>member
-1 MKEYHNICVP
+1 
-11 LPFIV
+11 
-16 DRFKHI
+16 
-22 MNLLRILLVVSVF
+22 MNLLRILLVISVF

-49 NPLDIPMIL
+49 NPLDIPMVL

-63 ELRNNHFHSGLDI
+63 ELRSNHFHSGLDI

-83 VPVYAPADG
+83 VPIYAPADG

-124 KFEPAIQDFVKQN
+124 RFETTIQDFVKQS

-146 ELFPKEN
+146 ELFPKES

-182 DSYSRPMNPMLFGL
+182 DAYSRPMNPMLFGL
-196 EIPDSKDPSITSVF
+196 EIPDTKDPSVTSVL
-210 AYPTSNDA
+210 AYPVSDDA
-218 SVNNSMTPV
+218 TVNQSSEPV
-227 KLRIIKQKDGT
+227 KLRLIKQKDGS

-255 ATDQQNGAYNK
+255 TTDQQNGAYNK

-286 EKISFDETRYLNR
+286 EKFSFDETRYLNR

-332 NGFVDVADGFSS
+332 NGFVNVADGFSS
-344 NFTIEIKDYQ
+344 NYTIEIKDYQ
-354 GNLTQIMVPVIGKKD
+354 GNLVHITIPVIGKKD
-369 SLVVKTEL
+369 NTVAKKEL
-377 PKDLQYI
+377 PNDLQYI

-404 ALYQGRYLDIKT
+404 ALYQGSYLNIKT
-416 SGDTLHLHKDN
+416 SGDTLHLHTDN

-450 LYIARQAYKNTFY
+450 LYIARQAYKNTSY
-463 YTTTRRKN
+463 YTTTRREK

-479 TLGSYTLFM
+479 ILGSYTLFM
-488 DTIAPSIKAVNFTDG
+488 DTIAPTIKAANFTDG

-521 GISSYRATLNGKF
+521 GISSYRATLNGRF

-543 DVLTYDFNDDIVTDT
+543 DVLTYDFNDNIITDT
-558 QNNLRLIVTDNVGN
+558 KNNLRLIVTDNVGN
-572 SSTFEAIFFRK
+572 STTFEAIFFRK

>member
-218 SVNNSMTPV
+218 SVNHSMTPV

-416 SGDTLHLHKDN
+416 SGDTLHLHRDN

-488 DTIAPSIKAVNFTDG
+488 DTIAPTIKAVNFTDG
-503 KWISNNKTL
+503 KWISNNKIL

>member
-1 MKEYHNICVP
+1 
-11 LPFIV
+11 
-16 DRFKHI
+16 
-22 MNLLRILLVVSVF
+22 MNLLRILLVISVF

-49 NPLDIPMIL
+49 NPLDIPMVL

-63 ELRNNHFHSGLDI
+63 ELRSNHFHSGLDI

-83 VPVYAPADG
+83 VPIYAPADG

-124 KFEPAIQDFVKQN
+124 RFETTIQDFVKQS

-146 ELFPKEN
+146 ELFPKES

-182 DSYSRPMNPMLFGL
+182 DAYSRPMNPMLFGL
-196 EIPDSKDPSITSVF
+196 EIPDTKDPSVTSVL
-210 AYPTSNDA
+210 AYPVSDDA
-218 SVNNSMTPV
+218 TVNQSSEPV
-227 KLRIIKQKDGT
+227 KLRLIKQKDGS

-255 ATDQQNGAYNK
+255 TTDQQNGAYNK

-332 NGFVDVADGFSS
+332 NGFVNVADGFSS
-344 NFTIEIKDYQ
+344 NYTIEIKDYQ
-354 GNLTQIMVPVIGKKD
+354 GNLVHITIPVIGKKD
-369 SLVVKTEL
+369 NIVVKKEL
-377 PKDLQYI
+377 PNDLQYI

-391 IQRGVFTVDFPKN
+391 IQRGVFTIDFPKN
-404 ALYQGRYLDIKT
+404 ALYQGSYLNIKT
-416 SGDTLHLHKDN
+416 SGDTLHLHTDN

-440 SNYNTLDKNK
+440 SNYNALDKNK
-450 LYIARQAYKNTFY
+450 LYIARQAYKNTSY
-463 YTTTRRKN
+463 YTTTRREK

-479 TLGSYTLFM
+479 ILGSYTLFM
-488 DTIAPSIKAVNFTDG
+488 DTIAPTIKAANFTDG

-521 GISSYRATLNGKF
+521 GISSYRATLNGRF

-543 DVLTYDFNDDIVTDT
+543 DVLTYDFNDNIVTDT

-572 SSTFEAIFFRK
+572 STTFEAIFFRK

>member
-1 MKEYHNICVP
+1 
-11 LPFIV
+11 
-16 DRFKHI
+16 
-22 MNLLRILLVVSVF
+22 MNLLRILLVISVF

-49 NPLDIPMIL
+49 NPLDIPMVL

-63 ELRNNHFHSGLDI
+63 ELRSNHFHSGLDI

-83 VPVYAPADG
+83 VPIYAPADG

-124 KFEPAIQDFVKQN
+124 KFETTIQDFVKKS

-146 ELFPKEN
+146 ELFPKES

-182 DSYSRPMNPMLFGL
+182 DAYSRPMNPMLFGL
-196 EIPDSKDPSITSVF
+196 EIPDTKDPSVTSVL
-210 AYPTSNDA
+210 AYPVSDDA
-218 SVNNSMTPV
+218 TVNQSSEPV
-227 KLRIIKQKDGT
+227 KLRLIKQKDGS

-255 ATDQQNGAYNK
+255 TTDQQNGAYNK
-266 NGVYRIKTSYNGKPK
+266 NGVYRIKTTYNGKPK

-286 EKISFDETRYLNR
+286 EKFSFDETRYLNR

-332 NGFVDVADGFSS
+332 NGFVNVADGFSS
-344 NFTIEIKDYQ
+344 NYTIEIKDYQ
-354 GNLTQIMVPVIGKKD
+354 GNLVHITIPVIGKKD
-369 SLVVKTEL
+369 NIVAKKEL
-377 PKDLQYI
+377 PNDLQYI

-404 ALYQGRYLDIKT
+404 ALYQGSYLNIKT
-416 SGDTLHLHKDN
+416 SGDTLHLHTDN

-440 SNYNTLDKNK
+440 SNYNALDKNK
-450 LYIARQAYKNTFY
+450 LYIARQAYKNTSY
-463 YTTTRRKN
+463 YTTTRREK

-479 TLGSYTLFM
+479 ILGSYTLFM
-488 DTIAPSIKAVNFTDG
+488 DTIAPTIKAANFTDG

-521 GISSYRATLNGKF
+521 GISSYRATLNGRF

-543 DVLTYDFNDDIVTDT
+543 DVLTYDFNDNIITDT
-558 QNNLRLIVTDNVGN
+558 KNNLRLIVTDNVGN
-572 SSTFEAIFFRK
+572 STTFEAIFFRK

>member
-1 MKEYHNICVP
+1 
-11 LPFIV
+11 
-16 DRFKHI
+16 
-22 MNLLRILLVVSVF
+22 MNLLRILLVISVF

-49 NPLDIPMIL
+49 NPLDIPMVL

-63 ELRNNHFHSGLDI
+63 ELRSNHFHSGLDI

-83 VPVYAPADG
+83 VPIYAPADG

-124 KFEPAIQDFVKQN
+124 KFETTIQDFVKQS

-146 ELFPKEN
+146 ELFPKES

-182 DSYSRPMNPMLFGL
+182 DAYSRPMNPMLFGL
-196 EIPDSKDPSITSVF
+196 EIPDTKDPSVTSVL
-210 AYPTSNDA
+210 AYPMSDDA
-218 SVNNSMTPV
+218 TVNQSSEPV
-227 KLRIIKQKDGT
+227 KLRLIKQKDGS

-255 ATDQQNGAYNK
+255 TTDQQNGAYNK

-332 NGFVDVADGFSS
+332 NGFVNVADGFSS
-344 NFTIEIKDYQ
+344 NYTIEIKDYQ
-354 GNLTQIMVPVIGKKD
+354 GNLVHITIPVIGKKD
-369 SLVVKTEL
+369 NTVAKKEL
-377 PKDLQYI
+377 PNDLQYI

-404 ALYQGRYLDIKT
+404 ALYQGSYLNIKT
-416 SGDTLHLHKDN
+416 SGDTLHLHTDN

-440 SNYNTLDKNK
+440 SNYNALDKNK
-450 LYIARQAYKNTFY
+450 LYIARQAYKNTSY
-463 YTTTRRKN
+463 YTTTRREK

-479 TLGSYTLFM
+479 ILGSYTLFM
-488 DTIAPSIKAVNFTDG
+488 DTIAPTIKAANFTDG

-521 GISSYRATLNGKF
+521 GISSYRATLNGRF

-543 DVLTYDFNDDIVTDT
+543 DVLTYDFNDNIITDT
-558 QNNLRLIVTDNVGN
+558 KNNLRLIVTDNVGN
-572 SSTFEAIFFRK
+572 STTFEAIFFRK